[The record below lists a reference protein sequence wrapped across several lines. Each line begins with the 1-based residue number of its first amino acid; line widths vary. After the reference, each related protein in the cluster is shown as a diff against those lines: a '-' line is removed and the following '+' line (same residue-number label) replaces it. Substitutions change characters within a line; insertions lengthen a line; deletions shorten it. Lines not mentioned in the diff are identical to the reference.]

1 MGWRLAIVIIAM
13 TVASSYAGAADH
25 GRFSPQARL
34 GVAEIDENGEGC
46 LTVMNAALREGDA
59 AILVSLQEPQTF
71 TRTLISKKVPQSC
84 SRNTTFPA
92 GASFYSFRI
101 ENSNAKPME
110 PAIAVAG
117 FNGSFKVDGGKV
129 RGDLDGDGRLESFR
143 SCASNEGLHLT
154 VWSGE
159 PLTGKRIWHE
169 YFYLGYD
176 LEPDCDERDYGQ

>member
-1 MGWRLAIVIIAM
+1 MRWRLAIFIIAI
-13 TVASSYAGAADH
+13 TVASSHAGAADL
-25 GRFSPQARL
+25 GWFSPQARL
-34 GVAEIDENGEGC
+34 GVAEVAENGEGC
-46 LTVMNAALREGDA
+46 LTIMNAGLRGGEA
-59 AILVSLQEPQTF
+59 ATLVSLQEPQTF
-71 TRTLISKKVPQSC
+71 TRALISKKLSQRC
-84 SRNTTFPA
+84 SRNTAFPT
-92 GASFYSFRI
+92 GASFYSFRV
-101 ENSNAKPME
+101 ENSNAKLTE

-129 RGDLDGDGRLESFR
+129 RADLDGDGRLESFR